1 MHWRFSRAAWRLLP
15 GSLTTLV
22 FAALLSLGALQPL
35 EQLAYSILFQLRGE
49 RAWDDR
55 LVLIAIDDASIK
67 QIGRFPWS
75 RKQYVKLLNTLSEKE
90 AAAPSVVVIDLIWS
104 EPSPDDAKLAQ
115 AIGRSG
121 RVVLAQARDSTGL
134 PLLPVPALQ
143 NAAIAT
149 GHIFSRTDADGLTRV
164 INLFDN
170 NIPTLGLAA
179 TQAYTLVQAS
189 VPLPTT
195 PQPLWLNWAGR
206 AQTLQQ
212 YSFNDVIQG
221 RVPAQ
226 AFQRKI
232 VLVGLTAAGIDPLS
246 TPFDRN
252 PPATGVY
259 LSAAVV
265 DNLLQQNALQPVSFT
280 WSLLILCLAGPGLS
294 LLLSDRR
301 ESSQILISLGLSFSW
316 GAASLLLFHLG
327 YWVPVVLPLGLC
339 SLTTLAISF
348 NDRLRLATR
357 LQLQVQQLWQ
367 RHRAD
372 LVTRLPDVIEGKDA
386 HPYQKAGLLQSVT
399 RMTALAEQFARSQ
412 STQAAI
418 ARNLSIGLLAADFD
432 GVIWFC
438 NPAAADWLQAEVGSQ
453 LSTYL
458 VPNWV
463 SEDQWQADLQR
474 LKQQT
479 AAKVRE
485 VRECQQGDRW
495 FELQLEPLVYQLQ
508 STSSDR
514 APDGF
519 LVVLEDITPRKQVEA
534 TLHQQVAE
542 LQRVGQLKDDF
553 LSTVSHELRS
563 PMTNIKMAIEMLKI
577 SRSKD
582 ATDRYLQILQNECA
596 RETDLINDLLDLQRL
611 EAGAQTYTPEA
622 IDLSNW
628 LPPILQ
634 SFSQRAETQQQS
646 LQMDLPPQLPAL
658 ISDQP
663 SLERIVVE
671 LVNNACKYTPPDGAI
686 KVSVNLTAQYFELS
700 VDNSGAEIPAAELP
714 RIFEKFY
721 RVPQADPWKRGGT
734 GLGLAL
740 VSKLVDCLGGKIS
753 VNSGSG
759 HTTFTV
765 QLPTADEQPA
775 VIKSGT
781 DAGDSSP

>member
-1 MHWRFSRAAWRLLP
+1 
-15 GSLTTLV
+15 
-22 FAALLSLGALQPL
+22 
-35 EQLAYSILFQLRGE
+35 
-49 RAWDDR
+49 
-55 LVLIAIDDASIK
+55 
-67 QIGRFPWS
+67 
-75 RKQYVKLLNTLSEKE
+75 
-90 AAAPSVVVIDLIWS
+90 
-104 EPSPDDAKLAQ
+104 
-115 AIGRSG
+115 
-121 RVVLAQARDSTGL
+121 
-134 PLLPVPALQ
+134 
-143 NAAIAT
+143 
-149 GHIFSRTDADGLTRV
+149 
-164 INLFDN
+164 
-170 NIPTLGLAA
+170 
-179 TQAYTLVQAS
+179 
-189 VPLPTT
+189 
-195 PQPLWLNWAGR
+195 
-206 AQTLQQ
+206 
-212 YSFNDVIQG
+212 
-221 RVPAQ
+221 
-226 AFQRKI
+226 
-232 VLVGLTAAGIDPLS
+232 
-246 TPFDRN
+246 
-252 PPATGVY
+252 
-259 LSAAVV
+259 
-265 DNLLQQNALQPVSFT
+265 
-280 WSLLILCLAGPGLS
+280 
-294 LLLSDRR
+294 
-301 ESSQILISLGLSFSW
+301 
-316 GAASLLLFHLG
+316 
-327 YWVPVVLPLGLC
+327 
-339 SLTTLAISF
+339 
-348 NDRLRLATR
+348 
-357 LQLQVQQLWQ
+357 
-367 RHRAD
+367 
-372 LVTRLPDVIEGKDA
+372 
-386 HPYQKAGLLQSVT
+386 
-399 RMTALAEQFARSQ
+399 
-412 STQAAI
+412 
-418 ARNLSIGLLAADFD
+418 
-432 GVIWFC
+432 
-438 NPAAADWLQAEVGSQ
+438 
-453 LSTYL
+453 

-479 AAKVRE
+479 ATKVRE

-542 LQRVGQLKDDF
+542 LQQVGQLKDDF
-553 LSTVSHELRS
+553 LSPVSHELRS

-700 VDNSGAEIPAAELP
+700 VDSSGAEIPAAELP

-775 VIKSGT
+775 ATQRAT
-781 DAGDSSP
+781 DASGASSH

>member
-15 GSLTTLV
+15 GSLTAFV

-35 EQLAYSILFQLRGE
+35 EQLAYSILFQLRGG

-67 QIGRFPWS
+67 QLGRFPWS
-75 RKQYVKLLNTLSEKE
+75 RQQYVKLLNTLSAKE
-90 AAAPSVVVIDLIWS
+90 ATAPSVVVIDLIWS
-104 EPSPDDAKLAQ
+104 ESSPDDAKLAQ
-115 AIGRSG
+115 AISRSS

-149 GHIFSRTDADGLTRV
+149 GHILSRTDADGLTRV

-179 TQAYTLVQAS
+179 AQAYTLVQAS

-195 PQPLWLNWAGR
+195 PQPLWINWAGR

-232 VLVGLTAAGIDPLS
+232 VLVGLTAVGFDPLS

-252 PPATGVY
+252 PPVTGVY
-259 LSAAVV
+259 LNAAVV
-265 DNLLQQNALQPVSFT
+265 NNLLQQNALQPVSFT
-280 WSLLILCLAGPGLS
+280 WSLLIFCLAGPGLS

-301 ESSQILISLGLSFSW
+301 ESSQILISLGLSLSW
-316 GAASLLLFHLG
+316 GVASLWLFHLG

-372 LVTRLPDVIEGKDA
+372 LVTHLPDAIEGKDV

-399 RMTALAEQFARSQ
+399 RMTALAELFARSQ

-453 LSTYL
+453 LSEYL
-458 VPNWV
+458 VPNWI

-479 AAKVRE
+479 ATKVRE
-485 VRECQQGDRW
+485 VRECQQDDRW

-508 STSSDR
+508 STSRDR
-514 APDGF
+514 ADGF

-577 SRSKD
+577 SRSKE

-622 IDLSNW
+622 IDLSDW

-765 QLPTADEQPA
+765 QLPTVDEQPA
-775 VIKSGT
+775 TTKRVT
-781 DAGDSSP
+781 DAGTSSP